1 MRVCQHGILLCCPHY
16 PMPLGEVMSAR
27 LLSPLFLAAAVA
39 LAAMPAQARTPRLSL
54 IEQAQSCDGGHTCP
68 YFPDVYKADYAF
80 RKAFNVGLKKAGLK
94 RQRWV
99 PDGVA
104 SPLKPVEIDG
114 KARLLS
120 SICEPHNCGHHYTIL
135 YDPAERSMTGVYMG
149 SDAKGELR
157 TVYFGEPSIA
167 EADLLFK
174 N

>member
-1 MRVCQHGILLCCPHY
+1 
-16 PMPLGEVMSAR
+16 MSAR
-27 LLSPLFLAAAVA
+27 LLVPLFLAAAVA

-54 IEQAQSCDGGHTCP
+54 IEQAQSCDGGASCP
-68 YFPDVYKADYAF
+68 YFPDVYKSDYAF
-80 RKAFNVGLKKAGLK
+80 RQAFNIGLKKAGLK

-120 SICEPHNCGHHYTIL
+120 SVCEPHNCGHRYSIL
-135 YDPAERSMTGVYMG
+135 YDPAARSMTGVYMG

-167 EADLLFK
+167 EADLLYK

>member
-1 MRVCQHGILLCCPHY
+1 
-16 PMPLGEVMSAR
+16 MSAR
-27 LLSPLFLAAAVA
+27 LLSPLFLAAGVA

-68 YFPDVYKADYAF
+68 YFPDVYKSDYAF
-80 RKAFNVGLKKAGLK
+80 RKAFNIGLKKAGLK

-120 SICEPHNCGHHYTIL
+120 SVCEPHNCGHHYTIL

-149 SDAKGELR
+149 SDAKGGLR

>member
-1 MRVCQHGILLCCPHY
+1 
-16 PMPLGEVMSAR
+16 MSTR
-27 LLSPLFLAAAVA
+27 LLLPLFMGAAVA
-39 LAAMPAQARTPRLSL
+39 LAVMPAQARTSKLSL

-80 RKAFNVGLKKAGLK
+80 RTAFNVGLKKAGLK

-120 SICEPHNCGHHYTIL
+120 SVCEPHNCGHRYSIL
-135 YDPAERSMTGVYMG
+135 YDPVARSMTGVYMG

-167 EADLLFK
+167 EADLLYK